1 MPSNKDSRRNKD
13 AGYLY
18 EIPLLVLIVTLLA
31 ALLWPWI
38 ATPWRVAA
46 GSAVSFT
53 VLLFLWY
60 NRSR

>member
-38 ATPWRVAA
+38 TTPWRLVVA
-46 GSAVSFT
+46 GTVGFT
-53 VLLFLWY
+53 VFLFLWY